1 MKQHSTYLL
10 LAASFMLGMVA
21 TSAFSGCDSAEISP
35 KGSVVSQPQQADS
48 DGKQGMEESIEEK
61 SRV

>member
-21 TSAFSGCDSAEISP
+21 TSAFSGCDSAETSP
-35 KGSVVSQPQQADS
+35 KGSVVSQPQQAEA
-48 DGKQGMEESIEEK
+48 DGKQGIEEVTEEN

>member
-21 TSAFSGCDSAEISP
+21 TSAFSGCDSVETSP
-35 KGSVVSQPQQADS
+35 KASVVSQPQQADG
-48 DGKQGMEESIEEK
+48 DGNQGIEEVAGEK

>member
-21 TSAFSGCDSAEISP
+21 TSAFSGCDSAETTP
-35 KGSVVSQPQQADS
+35 KGSVVSQPQQSDS
-48 DGKQGMEESIEEK
+48 DAKRSVEEATEEK

>member
-35 KGSVVSQPQQADS
+35 KGSVVSQPQQADG
-48 DGKQGMEESIEEK
+48 DGKQRMEEVVGEK